1 MSNKFSPILLG
12 ARYLNDVNAQYLGS
26 GGTDPRNPYSGMLGQ
41 EIELSAAEAAQ
52 LTNTAATGYSAT
64 TPLLAGTYKLV
75 KVDSTCTITPA
86 RGLVAWWDA
95 SAALD
100 SFIVTPDAPT
110 AATQMAGIFI
120 GAPTPG
126 YYCWILVQGEAYLL
140 GKASAL
146 TQTGAAGQLLSPVV
160 ATGAWDNDGA
170 VEVTDSTTGTSTT
183 RTFAAG
189 VGVYDLTLPVP
200 ANLSTL
206 STGGVDVATGIVLG
220 HKFKILSW
228 EFITTVAGT
237 GAGASLVF
245 NLEIGSTDV
254 GTVVS
259 TCTVTLAGTSDI
271 GERTAATAVSGANT
285 GTSTDA
291 LSLEVAG
298 GGTAFTAGSGYFVI
312 KVQNMDTADA
322 IAGIVSILADAKSGN
337 RVIAFETPVAGSLKR
352 AYVGPLVSSP
362 ISGLQ

>member
-26 GGTDPRNPYSGMLGQ
+26 GGTDTRNLYTGMLGQ
-41 EIELSAAEAAQ
+41 EIELSAAEAVQ
-52 LTNTAATGYSAT
+52 LTNTAATGYSAI

-75 KVDSTCTITPA
+75 KLKSTTTITPA

-95 SAALD
+95 AAALD

-120 GAPTPG
+120 GAPTVG
-126 YYCWILVQGEAYLL
+126 YYHWILIQGEGYLL

-189 VGVYDLTLPVP
+189 VGQYVLPIHCTLAQVTGAGDILT
-200 ANLSTL
+200 NH
-206 STGGVDVATGIVLG
+206 VLG
-220 HKFKILSW
+220 HKFKILS
-228 EFITTVAGT
+228 IDAVVDKVVTTAAKLFT
-237 GAGASLVF
+237 A
-245 NLEIGSTDV
+245 NLEIGTTNVTGGEVALTSAN
-254 GTVVS
+254 
-259 TCTVTLAGTSDI
+259 CTPLGARVAGSAI
-271 GERTAATAVSGANT
+271 TAANT
-285 GTSTDA
+285 GSASDTISIEA
-291 LSLEVAG
+291 ASV
-298 GGTAFTAGSGYFVI
+298 TAFAEGEVI
-312 KVQNMDTADA
+312 FLIRIQNMDTADA
-322 IAGIVSILADAKSGN
+322 IAGLVSILADAKSGN
-337 RVIAFETPVAGSLKR
+337 RVIAFETPVAATLKR

-362 ISGLQ
+362 ISGHQ